1 MRKGILLF
9 AALAVLCPGASR
21 AAPCYVAYVHGK
33 LSSTPGSSGPSNLT
47 PGSGATDTD
56 RRNYWRRGPSDT
68 YGDFVL
74 YSGIARGCA
83 VLVTGYDGTAAF
95 WDAAAAGAVAQQID
109 AFVAQNAVPDGQLV
123 LIGHSMGGL
132 VARWIVNNGVGGA
145 AYYNY
150 NGDYATVARKTKTV
164 ITVATPHL
172 GSPDADAVYGTSDTL
187 CGNFVGAL
195 AGWLGERSDATYW
208 LRTFQLEYASASGSW
223 MGDAGRWRT
232 LYTIATRRWDS
243 GTGDTEDYLWPAPGS
258 AWASFRTGT
267 RPGARLSPA
276 TGWCSRR
283 APRASTAIRAARR
296 PRRSGRAAGRTAS
309 GCRARAGTGSGW
321 TTITTT
327 PGSTTSR
334 CLCATTSAA

>member
-1 MRKGILLF
+1 MQKGIPLF

-95 WDAAAAGAVAQQID
+95 WDAAAGAVAQQIN

-123 LIGHSMGGL
+123 LVGHSLGGL

-223 MGDAGRWRT
+223 MGGAGQ
-232 LYTIATRRWDS
+232 YSDS
-243 GTGDTEDYLWPAPGS
+243 GS
-258 AWASFRTGT
+258 
-267 RPGARLSPA
+267 
-276 TGWCSRR
+276 
-283 APRASTAIRAARR
+283 ASTAAFGPRSWSNGQWVQGARR
-296 PRRSGRAAGRTAS
+296 DWVRMDHDHHH
-309 GCRARAGTGSGW
+309 ARLDDQLLPLRDNVRGVSTSYF
-321 TTITTT
+321 
-327 PGSTTSR
+327 PGSYVGSFG
-334 CLCATTSAA
+334 LALQ